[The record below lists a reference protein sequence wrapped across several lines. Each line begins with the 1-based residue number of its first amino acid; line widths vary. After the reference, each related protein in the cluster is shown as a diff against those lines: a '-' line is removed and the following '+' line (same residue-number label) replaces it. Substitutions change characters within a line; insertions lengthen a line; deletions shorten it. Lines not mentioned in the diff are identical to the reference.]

1 MNGRNA
7 RTPNVGPGNGLRA
20 DRFRNLAVPGAPFLP
35 SCSIGLLRL
44 VVVILGVGLNNKG
57 QVALAIAIAGGPD
70 TIVLLT
76 PTTP

>member
-44 VVVILGVGLNNKG
+44 VVVILERRLPP
-57 QVALAIAIAGGPD
+57 AGSDDEPREPS
-70 TIVLLT
+70 I
-76 PTTP
+76 